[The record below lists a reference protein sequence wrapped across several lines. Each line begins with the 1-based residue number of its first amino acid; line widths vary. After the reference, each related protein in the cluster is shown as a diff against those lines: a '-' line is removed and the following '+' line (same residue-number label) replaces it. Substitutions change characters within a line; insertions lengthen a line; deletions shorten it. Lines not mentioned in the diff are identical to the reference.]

1 MLSLIGLLLFSQAF
15 KAQEKE
21 KKEEEEKKFCVQNI
35 QFLKIKISQFLHISL
50 LFCDVPSPG

>member
-21 KKEEEEKKFCVQNI
+21 KKEEEKKFCVQNI